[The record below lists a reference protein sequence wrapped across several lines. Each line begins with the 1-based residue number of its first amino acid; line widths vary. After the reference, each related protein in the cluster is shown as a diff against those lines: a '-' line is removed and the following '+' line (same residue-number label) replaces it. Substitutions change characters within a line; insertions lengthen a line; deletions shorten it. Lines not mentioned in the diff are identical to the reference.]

1 MKVAIYAR
9 ISTSHLG
16 QDVERQLHEVRAYCK
31 RNEYEIVGEYV
42 DTGFAR
48 TTRNRP
54 ALDKL
59 IKDARQRKFKLVV
72 SDELSRFAGTPALLL
87 NLLEEMKLWNVN
99 LVSVK
104 EGIDTSTPMGE
115 MVATMLSAISKMEL
129 FNISHRVK
137 SGIANARRKN
147 GGAWGRPTNLT
158 DALAVEILEKRK
170 EGFGIKRL
178 AKTFSVSPQTIRK
191 VINPQT
197 IPHNEKDLIASF
209 CNEPN
214 DLEYAG

>member
-1 MKVAIYAR
+1 MQKVAIYTR
-9 ISTSHLG
+9 ISTNDMG
-16 QDVERQLHEVRAYCK
+16 QDIDRQIHECRRYC
-31 RNEYEIVGEYV
+31 ETMGYEIVNEYG
-42 DTGFAR
+42 DEGFAR

-59 IKDARQRKFKLVV
+59 IKDARQRKFKLVI

-87 NLLEEMKLWNVN
+87 NLVEELKLWNVN

-147 GGAWGRPTNLT
+147 GGRWGRPSNLT
-158 DALAVEILEKRK
+158 TQLEIQIRQKRK
-170 EGFGIKRL
+170 DGWGIKKL
-178 AKTFSVSPQTIRK
+178 AREFQVGATTVRK
-191 VINPQT
+191 VLN
-197 IPHNEKDLIASF
+197 A
-209 CNEPN
+209 
-214 DLEYAG
+214 

>member
-9 ISTSHLG
+9 ISTDNLG
-16 QDVERQLHEVRAYCK
+16 QDVDRQLHEVRAFCE
-31 RNEYEIVGEYV
+31 RMEYQIVDEYV
-42 DTGFAR
+42 DEGFAR

-72 SDELSRFAGTPALLL
+72 SDELSRFAGTPKLLL
-87 NLLEEMKLWNVN
+87 DLLEELKLWNCH
-99 LVSVK
+99 LCSVK
-104 EGIDTSTPMGE
+104 EGISTDTAMGE

-147 GGAWGRPTNLT
+147 GGEWGKRSNLT
-158 DALAVEILEKRK
+158 DEVKEQILLKRK
-170 EGFGIKRL
+170 EGYGFRKL
-178 AKTFSVSPQTIRK
+178 TKEFKVSNQTLRK
-191 VINPQT
+191 FLP
-197 IPHNEKDLIASF
+197 EFA
-209 CNEPN
+209 
-214 DLEYAG
+214 

>member
-1 MKVAIYAR
+1 MQKVAIYTR
-9 ISTSHLG
+9 ISTNDMG
-16 QDVERQLHEVRAYCK
+16 QDIDRQIHECRRYC
-31 RNEYEIVGEYV
+31 ETMGYEIVSEYG
-42 DTGFAR
+42 DEGFAR

-59 IKDARQRKFKLVV
+59 IKDARQRKFNLVI

-87 NLLEEMKLWNVN
+87 NLLEELKLWNVN

-115 MVATMLSAISKMEL
+115 MLATMLSAISKMEL

-147 GGAWGRPTNLT
+147 GGRWGRPSNLT
-158 DALAVEILEKRK
+158 TYLEIQIRQKRK
-170 EGFGIKRL
+170 DGWGIKKL
-178 AKTFSVSPQTIRK
+178 AKEFRVGATTVRK
-191 VINPQT
+191 VLN
-197 IPHNEKDLIASF
+197 A
-209 CNEPN
+209 
-214 DLEYAG
+214 

>member
-9 ISTSHLG
+9 ISTENFS
-16 QDVERQLHEVRAYCK
+16 QDVNRQLHEVRAYCE
-31 RNEYEIVGEYV
+31 RMEYEVVDEYV
-42 DTGFAR
+42 DEGFSR

-59 IKDARQRKFKLVV
+59 IKSARQRKFKLVV

-87 NLLEEMKLWNVN
+87 SLLEELKLWNVN

-137 SGIANARRKN
+137 SGISNARRK
-147 GGAWGRPTNLT
+147 GDGTWGKKSNLT
-158 DALAVEILEKRK
+158 DEVKEQILEKREQGWGFRKLTK
-170 EGFGIKRL
+170 EFKI
-178 AKTFSVSPQTIRK
+178 SNQTLRK
-191 VINPQT
+191 FLP
-197 IPHNEKDLIASF
+197 
-209 CNEPN
+209 
-214 DLEYAG
+214 EYVHTA

>member
-9 ISTSHLG
+9 ISTDNLG
-16 QDVERQLHEVRAYCK
+16 QDVDRQLHEVRAFCE
-31 RNEYEIVGEYV
+31 RMEYEVIDEYV
-42 DTGFAR
+42 DEGFAR

-59 IKDARQRKFKLVV
+59 IKDARQRKFKMVV

-87 NLLEEMKLWNVN
+87 SLLEELKLWNVN

-104 EGIDTSTPMGE
+104 EGTDTSTPMGE

-147 GGAWGRPTNLT
+147 GGEWGKKSNLT
-158 DALAVEILEKRK
+158 EEVKEQILQKREEGWGFRKLTK
-170 EGFGIKRL
+170 EFK
-178 AKTFSVSPQTIRK
+178 VSNQTLRK
-191 VINPQT
+191 FLP
-197 IPHNEKDLIASF
+197 EFA
-209 CNEPN
+209 
-214 DLEYAG
+214 